1 MSNREV
7 DLENS
12 SFCVI
17 LGMTGHGKSTFIN
30 AISDSNNCRVSNKGK
45 SETPKPA
52 LIEFKDSNKHIY
64 EILDTPGLGD
74 SKDNEAII
82 NQINGIISHYPYI
95 KKIIII
101 KPYSELRLSEYLQ
114 NALKVMM
121 DSFPLKDFWDH
132 VIIVNNRCVPT
143 DSAYQDF
150 LEENPENFLDKL
162 KNCDNLKNYMK
173 DKGINFPSKID
184 EFFIDSKRKNQIK
197 KIKDEFEK
205 ILENI
210 KNTKMMFKSITKE
223 PRKKEKKPGKAEET
237 IIIMEYIPIV
247 CIDFQ
252 EHKTIIKS
260 EYKER
265 VEVKPEYKD
274 QVIKINDEPKEE
286 YIGEDDVEFYDI
298 LTLGITWIFRPTSK
312 YRVYDLLTFKYIKS
326 GKTFTEKANERI
338 EYR

>member
-143 DSAYQDF
+143 DIAYQDF

-162 KNCDNLKNYMK
+162 KNCNNLKSYMK
-173 DKGINFPSKID
+173 DKNINFPSKLK
-184 EFFIDSKRKNQIK
+184 EFFIDSKRKNQYPEIK
-197 KIKDEFEK
+197 AEFEK
-205 ILENI
+205 ILKNI
-210 KNTKMMFKSITKE
+210 KESKMMFKSITKE
-223 PRKKEKKPGKAEET
+223 PHVTYEKNGVIEGTK
-237 IIIMEYIPIV
+237 IIIDYDPIK
-247 CIDFQ
+247 CKDF
-252 EHKTIIKS
+252 KDNISIIKTNYKETMKIIELKPILLSTQRIEKYRGERSVQWFDVISFGISWAARRTSIYDIYERKIYLNQRTREKTTS
-260 EYKER
+260 EY
-265 VEVKPEYKD
+265 
-274 QVIKINDEPKEE
+274 
-286 YIGEDDVEFYDI
+286 YIR
-298 LTLGITWIFRPTSK
+298 T
-312 YRVYDLLTFKYIKS
+312 
-326 GKTFTEKANERI
+326 